1 MSLNKISQ
9 CIHKECNQKLIA
21 NSKYT
26 FCPQCGVLGICD
38 ETMHRIRWFTK
49 SGNCQKTISVDPLE
63 ISIQMRPNKT
73 MKDNTISNWYLKN
86 RKKVLS
92 FLQKLTMKLKYS
104 DATFY
109 TSLLYLD
116 QLLSKVDETKN
127 VDIDYLVLSIFLIVA
142 KVNEKSISEPNL
154 NQFINISDEHQFNV
168 EIIKQYEIYALQQL
182 NYNVFDFS
190 TYDWLSLFLNNGFV
204 FEDELELN
212 LSISDIYSF
221 TKKTLATIT
230 SKKLFLSFT
239 PFEIAVSL
247 IKVTRDKFNL
257 NNDTFPLFCNLYQ
270 INQNEFSSCI
280 LSIKDAMNHKIQ
292 SVTPN
297 IDTLKINT
305 RYQITCFNMKPKSNT
320 SLKTIYRLKEEEKL
334 HQKKK
339 HKTIKMADLTVI
351 NSSKSKNQKKYALSF
366 VDKPKYK
373 LRRHSVLNTENCNS
387 KISTMSSTFIVN
399 TQRNKELITYHSK
412 LPIIS
417 KISKHI

>member
-1 MSLNKISQ
+1 MSRNKINQ
-9 CIHKECNQKLIA
+9 CDHINCNQKLIA

-26 FCPQCGVLGICD
+26 FCSKCGVLAICD
-38 ETMHRIRWFTK
+38 ETTQRIRWFTK
-49 SGNCQKTISVDPLE
+49 SGNCQKVISIDPLE
-63 ISIQMRPNKT
+63 IAIQTKNTKKT
-73 MKDNTISNWYLKN
+73 KENIPSNWYLKN

-92 FLQKLTMKLKYS
+92 FLQQLTMKLKYS

-109 TSLLYLD
+109 TSLLYID

-127 VDIDYLVLSIFLIVA
+127 VDVDYLVLSIFLLVA
-142 KVNEKSISEPNL
+142 KMNEKGIREPNL
-154 NQFINISDEHQFNV
+154 NQFINILDEHQFNV
-168 EIIKQYEIYALQQL
+168 DVIKQYEIYALQQF
-182 NYNVFDFS
+182 NYYLFDFS

-204 FEDELELN
+204 FEDEIEN
-212 LSISDIYSF
+212 LTINDIYSF

-230 SKKLFLSFT
+230 SKRLFLSYS

-257 NNDTFPLFCNLYQ
+257 NNDNYRILCDLYQ
-270 INQNEFSSCI
+270 INQNDFSTCI
-280 LSIKDAMNHKIQ
+280 LAIKDVLNHKIQ

-320 SLKTIYRLKEEEKL
+320 SLKTIYKLKEEEKN
-334 HQKKK
+334 QKKK
-339 HKTIKMADLTVI
+339 HKTIKMADLTGI
-351 NSSKSKNQKKYALSF
+351 NSSKSKQKYCLSF

-373 LRRHSVLNTENCNS
+373 LRRHSVLNSENYNS
-387 KISTMSSTFIVN
+387 QLSTMSSTFIVN
-399 TQRNKELITYHSK
+399 TQRNKELINFHSK

-417 KISKHI
+417 KISKHF